1 MAALKD
7 IYGEIKDLGVV
18 NSQREFSSLWGK
30 KPSWCSTSM
39 TRGRKPG
46 LDALVRFHVTLMDME
61 QDSRIAANSAGS
73 SKEAEEYMAGAEK
86 ISEIKSVIWSEIIS
100 TAREGT

>member
-7 IYGEIKDLGVV
+7 IYFEIKDLGVV

-46 LDALVRFHVTLMDME
+46 LDALVRFHVTLMDLE
-61 QDSRIAANSAGS
+61 QNSRIAAA
-73 SKEAEEYMAGAEK
+73 EAQNNDEANEYMAGAEK
-86 ISEIKSVIWSEIIS
+86 LFEIKSAIWSEIIEV
-100 TAREGT
+100 ARECA